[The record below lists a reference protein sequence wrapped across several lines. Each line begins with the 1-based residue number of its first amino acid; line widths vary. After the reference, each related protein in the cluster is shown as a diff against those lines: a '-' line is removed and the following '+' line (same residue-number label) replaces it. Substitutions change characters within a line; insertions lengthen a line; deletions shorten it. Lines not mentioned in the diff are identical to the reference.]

1 LPSTA
6 RNNVD
11 ASGHERIVQ
20 AVVDQRSNRT
30 VAEQNGEPGGIRSCP
45 IQSQIIQYT
54 DIFITLAFQ
63 CVSCKIVFNSIPSV
77 TVMAELVR

>member
-1 LPSTA
+1 MPSTA

-20 AVVDQRSNRT
+20 AVVDKRSNRA
-30 VAEQNGEPGGIRSCP
+30 VAEQNGEAGGIRSCP

-54 DIFITLAFQ
+54 DIVITSAFQ
-63 CVSCKIVFNSIPSV
+63 CVSCNLFF
-77 TVMAELVR
+77 